1 MIHGHTPV
9 RSLVKFVLLDG
20 PANTARPAFYQEG
33 TKIDLDTACF
43 LSDTITVLNL
53 NTFEQHRF
61 TTLI

>member
-9 RSLVKFVLLDG
+9 RSLVKYALLDG

-43 LSDTITVLNL
+43 LSETITVLNL